1 MINSVTMTNNNS
13 NLKEYIHDQI
23 LKDVIEGTLQPNMIL
38 HEKKLMEQYGVSR
51 SPVRE
56 ALIQLCS
63 ESILCN
69 YPKRGYEVSTIS
81 EKEIQDIV
89 QFRIAVECTFLMQ
102 YGPSITDETLQ
113 KLEEHIAD
121 HAALQVN
128 GLTAL
133 QYWTANMR
141 FHLLLFSSYDNTYT
155 YQKLKDALT
164 IQTRFYAQKRSQ
176 RWQSPV
182 FTERDVLHRAIL
194 DYLKQKNY
202 TMASSILKADIEDR
216 STV

>member
-1 MINSVTMTNNNS
+1 MTNSVIATNNTS

-51 SPVRE
+51 APVRE
-56 ALIQLCS
+56 ALVQLCS
-63 ESILCN
+63 ENVLCN
-69 YPKRGYEVSTIS
+69 YPKRGYEVSTIT

-102 YGPSITDETLQ
+102 YGPNITDEILQ

-121 HAALQVN
+121 HAALQAN

-133 QYWTANMR
+133 QHWTANMK
-141 FHLLLFSSYDNTYT
+141 FHLLLFSSYDNPYT
-155 YQKLKDALT
+155 GQKLKDALT
-164 IQTRFYAQKRSQ
+164 IQTRFYAQKRSM

-182 FTERDVLHRAIL
+182 FTDRDVLHRAIL

-202 TMASSILKADIEDR
+202 TMAANILKADIEDR